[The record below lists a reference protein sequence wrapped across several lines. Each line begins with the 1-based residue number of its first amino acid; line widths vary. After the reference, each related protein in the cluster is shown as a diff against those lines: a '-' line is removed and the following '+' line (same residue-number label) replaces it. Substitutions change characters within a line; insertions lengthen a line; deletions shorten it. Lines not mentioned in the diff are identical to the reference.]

1 MQGFSKYMFGSTL
14 GGAKIDSKSV
24 ELIYMYGWFLS
35 NIIDFAFKI
44 NSNLKLECKALVSK
58 TNF

>member
-1 MQGFSKYMFGSTL
+1 MFGSTSR
-14 GGAKIDSKSV
+14 GAKIDSKSV

>member
-1 MQGFSKYMFGSTL
+1 MFGSTS

-24 ELIYMYGWFLS
+24 ELIYIHMFGWLLS